1 MEEIK
6 QYKKNNNIKEI
17 NIKYFDY
24 IFDKNLNVIG
34 NIELSKKFL
43 LNNDNIKK
51 GGKLLNE
58 IEDNY
63 KILKQN
69 IISNTY
75 YIGKSNYKYY
85 INDIINN
92 YNYLLNEF
100 NNFNILNEELEFD
113 NDNYKKI
120 IYYIYLTFY
129 NYKLTDDDIFNF
141 ENDKN
146 YNIMYDRLYNI
157 TYAIEDIKDNI
168 NDNIYFN
175 NVFNI
180 LITIYNYFD
189 TNENLINYELIN
201 LCYKIFNENNYKLKT
216 NFINNLINKLK
227 IFNTQNENEIKF
239 VLNNFYEKY
248 DDKFYNDDFKLKYI
262 SQFNIYA
269 LYFIYQFNYND
280 ELNKQIKLFLNL

>member
-63 KILKQN
+63 KIFKQN
-69 IISNTY
+69 IISNNY
-75 YIGKSNYKYY
+75 YLGKLNYKYY

-168 NDNIYFN
+168 KDNIYFN

-189 TNENLINYELIN
+189 TNESLINYELIN

-227 IFNTQNENEIKF
+227 TFNTQNKNEIKF

-248 DDKFYNDDFKLKYI
+248 DDKFYNDDFKLNYI

-280 ELNKQIKLFLNL
+280 ELNNQIKLFLNL